1 MAAWCQVGVK
11 SDNWQCIKLNI
22 SRKCD
27 LILTAIFIS
36 IIYCWLENTF
46 LNIKRWYIVCTIR
59 FPVICDV
66 ILGAA
71 YGQISLL
78 FSNDY
83 NSLHRQCIIAC
94 MHQLKDLFKI
104 YSSMYN
110 TTIVVCKISAQSKLE
125 KILSTFYYQF
135 FWPLE
140 PLGTGCDVMTSVAY
154 WNQPFLLLLS
164 TLKSLLHVQED

>member
-1 MAAWCQVGVK
+1 MVRSPCYFP
-11 SDNWQCIKLNI
+11 
-22 SRKCD
+22 
-27 LILTAIFIS
+27 TAITLYTDS
-36 IIYCWLENTF
+36 
-46 LNIKRWYIVCTIR
+46 VS
-59 FPVICDV
+59 
-66 ILGAA
+66 
-71 YGQISLL
+71 SL
-78 FSNDY
+78 
-83 NSLHRQCIIAC
+83 A

-154 WNQPFLLLLS
+154 S
-164 TLKSLLHVQED
+164 GG